1 MGLSCNCLK
10 PRLTRVYFVW
20 LVLQMYQGG
29 ILTKGCSNPSVSCSQ
44 QVDHA
49 VVVVS
54 YGHDD
59 KTGLDYW
66 VIKNSW

>member
-1 MGLSCNCLK
+1 
-10 PRLTRVYFVW
+10 VW